1 MELKLLQLAI
11 QNLSDRSDKLE
22 QDNKLL
28 HLEIKEL
35 KRKQSVSEP
44 TNTHKVSEEDELL
57 NIKSAIALL
66 KVSRSGFIRMVSEGL
81 FKPVR
86 MNLRTL
92 RYSKRQILDFIQQSS
107 L

>member
-11 QNLSDRSDKLE
+11 QNLSDRYDKLE

-35 KRKQSVSEP
+35 KRKQSFSEP
-44 TNTHKVSEEDELL
+44 NQTIKVSEEDELL
-57 NIKSAIALL
+57 NIKSAMDLL
-66 KVSRSGFIRMVSEGL
+66 KVSRSGFIRMVSEGV
-81 FKPVR
+81 FKPIK

-92 RYSKRQILDFIQQSS
+92 RYSKRQILEFIQRDS
-107 L
+107 